1 VNNDKENLPFAV
13 ELSQFSDYLLS
24 ERQLSPRT
32 HEGYQ
37 RDLNKFQH
45 YCREQNISDVGT
57 LLPHDIRQC
66 LAMLHRQGLGG
77 KSIQR
82 WLSSLR
88 SWFEFC
94 LRRKLIK
101 NNPAAG
107 IQAPKSPQKL
117 PKTLDVDQ
125 VSQFV
130 EVGGNDALSKRDSAM
145 LELMYSCGLRL
156 AELSDL
162 NCVDIDLQEGLAT
175 VRGKGNKTRLL
186 PVGAQAIK
194 ALQHW
199 LSERSQLKGAESS
212 ALFLS
217 NRGTRLS
224 RRAVQQRFA
233 QLSLAQGMD
242 SSVNPHMLRHSFA
255 SHLLESSGDLRAV
268 QELLGHANISTT
280 QVYTHLDFQHLA
292 KVYDSAHPRASKK
305 SK

>member
-1 VNNDKENLPFAV
+1 MNKATKSLPFAA
-13 ELSQFSDYLLS
+13 ELSRFSDYLLS
-24 ERQLSPRT
+24 ERQLSLRT
-32 HEGYQ
+32 HESYR
-37 RDLNKFQH
+37 RDIGKFQH
-45 YCREQNISDVGT
+45 YCNDQNISDVST

-66 LAMLHRQGLGG
+66 LASLHRRGLGG
-77 KSIQR
+77 KSLQR

-94 LRRKLIK
+94 LRQKLIK

-125 VSQFV
+125 VGQFV
-130 EVGGNDALSKRDSAM
+130 EVTGKDALSRRDAAM

-162 NCVDIDLQEGLAT
+162 NCVDIDLQDGLAT
-175 VRGKGNKTRLL
+175 VRGKGNKTRLV
-186 PVGAQAIK
+186 PVGSQAIK

-199 LSERSQLKGAESS
+199 LAERSQQKGAGSP

-224 RRAVQQRFA
+224 RRAVQQRFK
-233 QLSLAQGMD
+233 QLSLSQGMD
-242 SSVNPHMLRHSFA
+242 SAVNPHMLRHSFA

-292 KVYDSAHPRASKK
+292 KVYDSAHPRATKK